1 MFVALLAHA
10 GTAEL
15 DCLEW
20 QDASG
25 TQINGI
31 QHRICQR
38 VGARRLSYIPCV
50 DLV

>member
-38 VGARRLSYIPCV
+38 VDARKPFYIPYA